1 MEQRFNIQK
10 IQKYE
15 QQKYDGIRKIIN
27 NTKFLAFFAI
37 LIFAS
42 AIDGLENQT
51 EELITA
57 GSITFGTINIISL
70 VKSICKVYM
79 VNEEIKKLNDRQK
92 WYYNI

>member
-27 NTKFLAFFAI
+27 NTKFLAFFGI
-37 LIFAS
+37 LIVAS

-57 GSITFGTINIISL
+57 GSITFGTINLISL
-70 VKSICKVYM
+70 VKSICNVYQA
-79 VNEEIKKLNDRQK
+79 NERIKQLNDRQK
-92 WYYNI
+92 